1 MTLLVDPLSD
11 DRMSD
16 EQVSDEELAA
26 LALAADPDAP
36 MADHATPWTPDG
48 EPAAFG
54 LLPDWYMPS
63 GVARRREPWQV
74 AVVVTLIV
82 AFAVINAFGLCI
94 TYGHLVPA

>member
-1 MTLLVDPLSD
+1 MTLLVDPMTDDLVSD
-11 DRMSD
+11 D
-16 EQVSDEELAA
+16 ELIA

-36 MADHATPWTPDG
+36 FADDATPWTPDG
-48 EPAAFG
+48 EPAATG

-74 AVVVTLIV
+74 AVVVTVIV